1 MNSVNKSQK
10 LKLNMKKIRQF
21 LINIRA
27 SLWFVPGV
35 MITFS
40 VILAFVL
47 VEIDDV
53 TNNEWLLNY
62 PRFFG
67 LGADGSRGMLTAIS
81 SSMLTVAALSFSLTL
96 AALAQASAQ
105 YSPRIMRN
113 FMRDRVNQF
122 VLGYFVSVFAYCLVV
137 LRTIRGADEIKFVPS
152 FAVLVGL
159 VSAIGGVIVLIYFI
173 HHIAVSLQV
182 TNIIEH
188 ISNETIEAIETLFP
202 QEFAAAAH
210 EEKREDVRQRWK
222 EERWVEIPADEYGY
236 IQYINTESML
246 EFAEENDLIIKMDR
260 GIGQFVGRG
269 AILASVTHHS
279 EKSDVIFDDDF
290 NVNVNSFFN
299 INRFRTIEQDIG
311 FGIRQ
316 IVDIALKALSPG
328 INDTTT
334 AVNCIDFL
342 GVIIGELIR
351 RNLPV
356 DVRAKDGDVRVIV
369 HTPAFQGYIETAF
382 DQIRISGKGN
392 QAIFE
397 RLIAVFGYIARL
409 TNIEDR
415 IAIIKGQLQ
424 LIEEYAMETL
434 DTEYEKEKVANSL
447 KKVRAYL
454 DGKEKTPLNIKDK
467 I

>member
-1 MNSVNKSQK
+1 
-10 LKLNMKKIRQF
+10 MKTIRDL

-27 SLWFVPGV
+27 SLWFVPGL
-35 MITFS
+35 MIMFS
-40 VILAFVL
+40 IVSAFVL

-53 TNNEWLLNY
+53 TNNEWLMNY

-105 YSPRIMRN
+105 YSPRVMRN

-152 FAVLVGL
+152 FAVLIGL
-159 VSAIGGVIVLIYFI
+159 VSAIGGVVVLIYFI
-173 HHIAVSLQV
+173 HHIANSLQV

-188 ISNETIEAIETLFP
+188 IADETVEAIENIFP
-202 QEFAAAAH
+202 EEFASAAR
-210 EEKREDVRQRWK
+210 EEKREDTLKMWREK
-222 EERWVEIPADEYGY
+222 RWVEISADEYGY
-236 IQYINTESML
+236 IQYIDTKSLL
-246 EFAEENDLIIKMDR
+246 EFAEEKDLVIKMER
-260 GIGQFVGRG
+260 GVGQFVGRG
-269 AILASVTHHS
+269 AALVSVIQYS
-279 EKSDVIFDDDF
+279 AGGANIVYDEEFAEKI
-290 NVNVNSFFN
+290 NTYFN
-299 INRFRTIEQDIG
+299 INRFRTIEQDVG

-328 INDTTT
+328 VNDTTT

-342 GVIIGELIR
+342 GIIVGELAD

-356 DVRAKDGDVRVIV
+356 DVRAKDGDVRVIA
-369 HTPAFQGYIETAF
+369 HTPAFQGYVETAF

-392 QAIFE
+392 QAVFE
-397 RLIAVFGYIARL
+397 RLIGTLGYIARMTDTKDRISIIRNQL
-409 TNIEDR
+409 ELIEDF
-415 IAIIKGQLQ
+415 AS
-424 LIEEYAMETL
+424 ETL
-434 DTEYEKEKVANSL
+434 ETQYEKEKVVESL
-447 KKVRAYL
+447 RKVRLYL
-454 DGKEKTPLNIKDK
+454 AGKEKKPLTIKEK

>member
-1 MNSVNKSQK
+1 
-10 LKLNMKKIRQF
+10 MKTIRQF

-27 SLWFVPGV
+27 SLWFVPGL
-35 MITFS
+35 MISFS
-40 VILAFVL
+40 IILAFML
-47 VEIDDV
+47 VEIDDK
-53 TNNEWLLNY
+53 TNNEWLMNY

-113 FMRDRVNQF
+113 FMRDRINQF

-159 VSAIGGVIVLIYFI
+159 ISAIGGVIVLIYFI
-173 HHIAVSLQV
+173 HHIANSLQV

-188 ISNETIEAIETLFP
+188 ISQETVEAIETLFP

-210 EEKREDVRQRWK
+210 EEKREDVRQMWQEK
-222 EERWVEIPADEYGY
+222 RWVEIPADEYGY
-236 IQYINTESML
+236 IQYIDTENML
-246 EFAEENDLIIKMDR
+246 EFAEENDLIIKMER

-269 AILASVTHHS
+269 AILASVIEPNSNGT
-279 EKSDVIFDDDF
+279 DVIFNDEFIEDI
-290 NVNVNSFFN
+290 NEFFT

-342 GVIIGELIR
+342 GVIIGELVR
-351 RNLPV
+351 RDLPV
-356 DVRAKDGDVRVIV
+356 DIRAKDGDVRVVV
-369 HTPAFQGYIETAF
+369 HSPAFQGYIETAF
-382 DQIRISGKGN
+382 DQIRISGTGN

-397 RLIAVFGYIARL
+397 RLIGTLGYIARL
-409 TNIEDR
+409 TENDERITVIKYQLGLIEDF
-415 IAIIKGQLQ
+415 
-424 LIEEYAMETL
+424 AMETL
-434 DTEYEKEKVANSL
+434 ETEYEREKVAKIL
-447 KKVRAYL
+447 KKVRIYL
-454 DGKEKTPLNIKDK
+454 DETEREPLNFKDK
-467 I
+467 V